1 VRYAR
6 PKTRQQ
12 PVESMHHN
20 RTTPYPPIRQASD
33 ARPAVGYPNTNEAA
47 TPSAPSASK
56 KVRSLL
62 ELVVSA
68 LMKPSHTAP
77 LFQAVVSLMYIG
89 HQELTV
95 KRFMLMASNV
105 GTLIPI
111 RVITLLASDLSACLC
126 HDNGKPVN
134 RSATKDL
141 QANDARRAGNG
152 ALA

>member
-1 VRYAR
+1 MRAR
-6 PKTRQQ
+6 RALRIHQRGGDRHPLR
-12 PVESMHHN
+12 
-20 RTTPYPPIRQASD
+20 
-33 ARPAVGYPNTNEAA
+33 
-47 TPSAPSASK
+47 SASK

-77 LFQAVVSLMYIG
+77 LFQAVVSLMSIG

-111 RVITLLASDLSACLC
+111 RVITLLASDLVGFASVTII
-126 HDNGKPVN
+126 GS
-134 RSATKDL
+134 R
-141 QANDARRAGNG
+141 
-152 ALA
+152 